1 MVDQKGMDVI
11 NFPYQSPDLNLIE
24 NIWSV
29 LKRRIKKRFS
39 VRTPQEL
46 FGRLTRIWY
55 NLEERI
61 MERLNES
68 M

>member
-1 MVDQKGMDVI
+1 MID
-11 NFPYQSPDLNLIE
+11 FPYQSPDLNLIE

-29 LKRRIKKRFS
+29 LNRRIKKRFS

-46 FGRLTRIWY
+46 FRRITQIWY

-61 MERLNES
+61 IGRLYENMS
-68 M
+68 KRI